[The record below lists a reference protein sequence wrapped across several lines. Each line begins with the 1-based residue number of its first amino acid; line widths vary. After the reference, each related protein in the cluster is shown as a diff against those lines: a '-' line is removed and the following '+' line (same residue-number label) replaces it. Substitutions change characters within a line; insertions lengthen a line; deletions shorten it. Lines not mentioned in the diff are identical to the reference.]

1 MFDKMPKKNMVTWTT
16 FINDGYLE
24 LGLDNE
30 ALIFLILTILFMCV
44 VGDQILNLGVK
55 FMLVL

>member
-1 MFDKMPKKNMVTWTT
+1 MFDKMPKKNVVTWTT

-30 ALIFLILTILFMCV
+30 ALILTILFMCV